1 MELRYEKFKKMFKFL
16 AAFFLQCVYSLSFA
30 FVWYN
35 DLNRL
40 MDRAFENKGNWL
52 VIASYF
58 LVVLIFMQVYGG
70 FKIGYLSKWNV
81 VFSQWLALFIAN
93 LVICMQCILM
103 IGRLAHIPRIIGHIA
118 EMTVVQWMLSVV
130 LTLLITLLFERIYP
144 PKRLLLIYE
153 TYSPEDFISKISE
166 RKDKYY
172 IEKCVNISDGWEN
185 VREEILNYQSVLLYD
200 ISAQNRNLILKYC
213 YQKDKEI
220 YMTSK
225 ISDVILRS
233 SKDILLFDT
242 PLLLAQNSG
251 LSWFQKAVKRLVDL
265 VIAVL
270 GLVIT
275 SPILLIVAVCIKV
288 CDGGPVFFFQE
299 RCTLGGKVFRICKFR
314 SMIVDAEKDGKSR
327 PATDDDDRITP
338 VGKVIRKTRI
348 DELPQLF
355 NVLKGDM
362 SIVGPR
368 PERVEHVEI
377 YTKEIPEFV
386 YRMKVKGGLTGYAQV
401 YGKYNTTAYDKLK
414 MDLMYIEN
422 YSFLLDVKL
431 ILMTIKV
438 MFMKASTEGFSEKQ
452 QKGISD
458 GGDRPWTEKTN
469 DGAGNERS

>member
-1 MELRYEKFKKMFKFL
+1 M
-16 AAFFLQCVYSLSFA
+16 
-30 FVWYN
+30 
-35 DLNRL
+35 
-40 MDRAFENKGNWL
+40 
-52 VIASYF
+52 
-58 LVVLIFMQVYGG
+58 
-70 FKIGYLSKWNV
+70 
-81 VFSQWLALFIAN
+81 
-93 LVICMQCILM
+93 
-103 IGRLAHIPRIIGHIA
+103 
-118 EMTVVQWMLSVV
+118 
-130 LTLLITLLFERIYP
+130 
-144 PKRLLLIYE
+144 LIYE

-299 RCTLGGKVFRICKFR
+299 RCTW
-314 SMIVDAEKDGKSR
+314 E
-327 PATDDDDRITP
+327 
-338 VGKVIRKTRI
+338 
-348 DELPQLF
+348 
-355 NVLKGDM
+355 
-362 SIVGPR
+362 
-368 PERVEHVEI
+368 ER
-377 YTKEIPEFV
+377 
-386 YRMKVKGGLTGYAQV
+386 
-401 YGKYNTTAYDKLK
+401 
-414 MDLMYIEN
+414 
-422 YSFLLDVKL
+422 
-431 ILMTIKV
+431 
-438 MFMKASTEGFSEKQ
+438 FSE
-452 QKGISD
+452 SASS
-458 GGDRPWTEKTN
+458 E
-469 DGAGNERS
+469 A

>member
-1 MELRYEKFKKMFKFL
+1 M
-16 AAFFLQCVYSLSFA
+16 
-30 FVWYN
+30 
-35 DLNRL
+35 
-40 MDRAFENKGNWL
+40 
-52 VIASYF
+52 
-58 LVVLIFMQVYGG
+58 
-70 FKIGYLSKWNV
+70 
-81 VFSQWLALFIAN
+81 
-93 LVICMQCILM
+93 
-103 IGRLAHIPRIIGHIA
+103 
-118 EMTVVQWMLSVV
+118 
-130 LTLLITLLFERIYP
+130 
-144 PKRLLLIYE
+144 
-153 TYSPEDFISKISE
+153 
-166 RKDKYY
+166 
-172 IEKCVNISDGWEN
+172 
-185 VREEILNYQSVLLYD
+185 
-200 ISAQNRNLILKYC
+200 
-213 YQKDKEI
+213 
-220 YMTSK
+220 
-225 ISDVILRS
+225 
-233 SKDILLFDT
+233 
-242 PLLLAQNSG
+242 
-251 LSWFQKAVKRLVDL
+251 DL

-452 QKGISD
+452 QKDISD